1 MKSKHLIILASF
13 FTKSDG
19 TLPLL
24 LLAINETFL
33 SVLFEGKARRRLAQG
48 ERKYYLEEVHWKTGR
63 LERST
68 IWERGTGRLEDWR
81 KYYLEEVH
89 WKTGRLAQSTI
100 WKRGA
105 GGQTDKRPFR
115 SSSLRLLRSIDILN
129 CQQKG
134 ARRNSSEELSNLKQ
148 PFRNQDQNK

>member
-1 MKSKHLIILASF
+1 MILGQLRMGARQ
-13 FTKSDG
+13 TKNA
-19 TLPLL
+19 PL
-24 LLAINETFL
+24 F
-33 SVLFEGKARRRLAQG
+33 G
-48 ERKYYLEEVHWKTGR
+48 
-63 LERST
+63 
-68 IWERGTGRLEDWR
+68 
-81 KYYLEEVH
+81 
-89 WKTGRLAQSTI
+89 
-100 WKRGA
+100 RGA

>member
-1 MKSKHLIILASF
+1 MKSKHLILLVSF

-48 ERKYYLEEVHWKTGR
+48 E
-63 LERST
+63 
-68 IWERGTGRLEDWR
+68 R

-148 PFRNQDQNK
+148 RFRNQDQNK

>member
-1 MKSKHLIILASF
+1 MKSKHLILLVSF
-13 FTKSDG
+13 SPKGDD

-24 LLAINETFL
+24 LLAINEIFL
-33 SVLFEGKARRRLAQG
+33 SVLFEGKATRRLAQG
-48 ERKYYLEEVHWKTGR
+48 G
-63 LERST
+63 
-68 IWERGTGRLEDWR
+68 R